1 LKDIRPW
8 WPAALIAVFAAP
20 IYFWQL
26 GSVPTFGGDEA
37 RFAVHAREIAATGR
51 DLDGAVLPL
60 LFRIYEYSFWYQPG
74 LFYAVAAVLKV
85 APLAEW
91 SARLPMAIA
100 GIADVLLIYFV
111 ARRLLGSMR
120 YAAIAS
126 VGLALTPA
134 HLIFS
139 RQALD
144 YLLPLPFVLG
154 WLLCLLIVL
163 ERPSV
168 KAALPA
174 GALLGLSVYMHFSAW
189 TMAPLYFVLSAG
201 ALYASGRTRAIIPMI
216 AGSAIVLLP
225 LAVWLVQ
232 HPDFFAQ
239 TAQHYGLYD
248 SRRFNA
254 LQGSREI
261 LNWNG
266 IETRVAV
273 YWDYF
278 NPGYLFMS
286 GGASM
291 TAATRKA
298 GVFLLAFAVFIPC
311 GMAYL
316 WQNRRLPAAWIVMAG
331 FVTAPIAVSLVA
343 TRYLVQ
349 RELYVLPFGVL
360 IATFGVAWLL
370 ARPRAIVRAAAMALL
385 VSMPLQF
392 ASFYRDYLGD
402 YVSRSAIWFDPDS
415 FAQTSALVAAKDA
428 GAVPEVWI
436 SDALDDA
443 LVHWPFQMHKR
454 GRADLLGKSHFFA
467 ADRYD
472 VGNIPPGSL
481 LLLQHNDVNLPRLV
495 GDGQCC
501 AIEAYVNGVDGN
513 RSVAVLVKGP
523 R

>member
-1 LKDIRPW
+1 MKVTWSVL
-8 WPAALIAVFAAP
+8 PAAIIAAVAAP

-26 GSVPTFGGDEA
+26 GTAPTFGGDEA
-37 RFAVHAREIAATGR
+37 RFAVHAHAIATTGR
-51 DLDGAVLPL
+51 DLDGTVLPL

-74 LFYAVAAVLKV
+74 LFYAIAAVLTV

-91 SARLPMAIA
+91 SARLPMALA
-100 GIADVLLIYFV
+100 GVADVILIYFV
-111 ARRLLGSMR
+111 ARRLLGSAR
-120 YAAIAS
+120 YAAVAAI
-126 VGLALTPA
+126 GLALTPA

-144 YLLPLPFVLG
+144 YMLPVPFVLG

-163 ERPSV
+163 ERASV
-168 KAALPA
+168 AGALGA
-174 GALLGLSVYMHFSAW
+174 GALLGIAVYTHFSAW
-189 TMAPLYFVLSAG
+189 TMAPLYFLMSIG
-201 ALYASGRTRAIIPMI
+201 ALVSSGRARAIGPFT
-216 AGSAIVLLP
+216 AGCGIVLLP
-225 LAVWLVQ
+225 LAVWLLQ

-248 SRRFNA
+248 SRRFSA

-266 IETRVAV
+266 IETRIAV

-291 TAATRKA
+291 TAATRRA

-311 GMAYL
+311 GLAYL
-316 WQNRRLPAAWIVMAG
+316 WQNRRLPAASIVMAG
-331 FVTAPIAVSLVA
+331 FFTAPIAVSLVG
-343 TRYLVQ
+343 TRYLIQ

-360 IATFGVAWLL
+360 VAAFGVAWLL
-370 ARPRAIVRAAAMALL
+370 ARQRRVVRIAAIALL
-385 VSMPLQF
+385 VSAPLQF
-392 ASFYRDYLGD
+392 VMFYRDYLGD
-402 YVSRSAIWFDPDS
+402 YVTRSAIWFDPDS
-415 FAQTSALVAAKDA
+415 FAQTSAYVVAKDTA
-428 GAVPEVWI
+428 VVPEIWI

-443 LVHWPFQMHKR
+443 VVHWPYQMRKR
-454 GRADLLGKSHFFA
+454 GRADLLDKSHFFA

-472 VGNIPPGSL
+472 VASIPDGSL
-481 LLLQHNDVNLPRLV
+481 LLMQHNDVNLPRLI
-495 GDGQCC
+495 GEGQCC
-501 AIEAYVNGVDGN
+501 AVEGYVNGVDGN

>member
-1 LKDIRPW
+1 LKDIRSW
-8 WPAALIAVFAAP
+8 WPAALIAVIAAP

-26 GSVPTFGGDEA
+26 GSAPTFGGDEA
-37 RFAVHAREIAATGR
+37 RFAVHAHEIATTGR
-51 DLDGAVLPL
+51 DLDGTVFPL

-74 LFYAVAAVLKV
+74 LFYAIAAVLKV
-85 APLAEW
+85 APLTEW

-111 ARRLLGSMR
+111 AKRLLGSTR
-120 YAAIAS
+120 FAAIAS
-126 VGLALTPA
+126 AGLALTPA

-144 YLLPLPFVLG
+144 YMLPVPFVLG
-154 WLLCLLIVL
+154 WLLCLLVIL

-168 KAALPA
+168 KPALLA

-189 TMAPLYFVLSAG
+189 TMAPLYFVLSTG
-201 ALYASGRTRAIIPMI
+201 ALYASGRTRAVIPMAI
-216 AGSAIVLLP
+216 GCGIVLMP
-225 LAVWLVQ
+225 LVVWLVQ

-266 IETRVAV
+266 IETRIAV

-286 GGASM
+286 GGASL

-311 GMAYL
+311 GLAHL
-316 WQNRRLPAAWIVMAG
+316 WQNRRLPAAWIVLAG
-331 FVTAPIAVSLVA
+331 FFTAPIAVSLVG
-343 TRYLVQ
+343 TRYLIQ

-360 IATFGVAWLL
+360 VAAFGVAWLL
-370 ARPRAIVRAAAMALL
+370 ARQHRVIRIAAIALL
-385 VSMPLQF
+385 LSAPLQF
-392 ASFYRDYLGD
+392 VMFYRDYLGD

-415 FAQTSALVAAKDA
+415 FAQTSAYVVAKD
-428 GAVPEVWI
+428 GAVVPEIWI

-443 LVHWPFQMHKR
+443 LVHWPYQMRKR

-472 VGNIPPGSL
+472 VGSIPDGSL
-481 LLLQHNDVNLPRLV
+481 LLLQHSDVNLPRLI
-495 GDGQCC
+495 GDGNCC
-501 AIEAYVNGVDGN
+501 VIETYVNGVDGN
-513 RSVAVLVKGP
+513 PSIAVLLKGP